1 MCIYFDKRDPTLADS
16 WKAPFHSTARE
27 VHMAHRKLTLLALV
41 IASLGVAAC
50 AEPTAPT
57 SISQE
62 ISADD
67 GCRTPIV
74 GGSGTRCE

>member
-1 MCIYFDKRDPTLADS
+1 MTR
-16 WKAPFHSTARE
+16 
-27 VHMAHRKLTLLALV
+27 RKLTLLALV
-41 IASLGVAAC
+41 IASVGVAAC

-67 GCRTPIV
+67 GCRTPVV